1 MSLATN
7 FCFQSSN
14 LPSSV
19 KSPSPKEDSLFAYCF
34 LIKFFAKSLCPVLA
48 LILYRA
54 SLNSLPALSSSVLI
68 HPSFLLILHSSL
80 VALIYKVTGISS
92 IPVIFKYAHFP
103 GTPLWSPSLH
113 PNFFLR
119 AAQNQMVKTRIISP
133 RILDL
138 ICIYSS
144 LLRESLLSPTSGQK
158 IESPSLPFPP

>member
-1 MSLATN
+1 MVSKMSYLITLLH
-7 FCFQSSN
+7 FLICI
-14 LPSSV
+14 SV
-19 KSPSPKEDSLFAYCF
+19 ACNTMVEPLF
-34 LIKFFAKSLCPVLA
+34 LIKKSKVEFPVR
-48 LILYRA
+48 IPT
-54 SLNSLPALSSSVLI
+54 SLPALSSSVLI

-113 PNFFLR
+113 PNFFLK
-119 AAQNQMVKTRIISP
+119 AAQNQMLKTRIISP

-138 ICIYSS
+138 ICIYSF